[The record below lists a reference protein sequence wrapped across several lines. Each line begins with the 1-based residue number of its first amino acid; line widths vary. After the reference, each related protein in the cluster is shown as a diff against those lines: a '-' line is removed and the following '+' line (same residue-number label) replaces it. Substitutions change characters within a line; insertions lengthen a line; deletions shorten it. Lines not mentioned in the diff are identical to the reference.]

1 MTYTLSI
8 PRQRDPIARI
18 ALLLAC
24 AGVAW
29 LGVSQPGLPARAEP
43 AADVIL
49 LATPTLPS
57 AAFAPPV
64 VQMPAEA
71 PTAILEPT
79 TAPAPVVE
87 LAAPTP
93 PPQIVYQQVIVEVPV
108 AAEQLR
114 DLSQDPNAAP
124 SCATGV
130 SDAYCGLEV
139 QQVDPAAKPAYEPP
153 TQRELQYSRQ
163 RTR

>member
-1 MTYTLSI
+1 MSYTLTI

-43 AADVIL
+43 ATDIIL

-57 AAFAPPV
+57 AAFAPVVEQPPV
-64 VQMPAEA
+64 EA

-87 LAAPTP
+87 LAAPTSA
-93 PPQIVYQQVIVEVPV
+93 PQVIYQQVIVEVPA
-108 AAEQLR
+108 AAEPLR

-124 SCATGV
+124 SCADGV
-130 SDAYCGLEV
+130 SDAYCGLQV
-139 QQVDPAAKPAYEPP
+139 QQVDPAAQPAYEPP
-153 TQRELQYSRQ
+153 TERELQYSRQ